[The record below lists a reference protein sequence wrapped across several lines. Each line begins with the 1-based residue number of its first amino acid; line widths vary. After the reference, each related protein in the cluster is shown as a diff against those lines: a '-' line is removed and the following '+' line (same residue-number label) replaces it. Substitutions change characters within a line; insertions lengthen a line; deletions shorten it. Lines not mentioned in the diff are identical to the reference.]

1 MIAAS
6 IYNLRWTW
14 SGRQVFWVD
23 IESLLSTG
31 IVAIVLIIEVIRS
44 RSMFSIDEKYE
55 EQVQQLEKT
64 QIVPIQDTT
73 NIT

>member
-1 MIAAS
+1 
-6 IYNLRWTW
+6 
-14 SGRQVFWVD
+14 
-23 IESLLSTG
+23 
-31 IVAIVLIIEVIRS
+31 
-44 RSMFSIDEKYE
+44 MFSIDEKYE